1 MTKKG
6 LNLLGQLLMI
16 LATVVWG
23 TSFFILKETIETVPT
38 FFVLCLRFLPSGLI
52 LLLLFCK
59 KTFKMGKGTLLRG
72 ALLGVILA
80 GAYITQTHGLALTT
94 PSRNAF
100 VTSCYVVM
108 VPFLTWFFF
117 KKPPKNYNI
126 ISAITCLIG
135 IGFVSFSSGFG
146 DAKTTALIG
155 DGLTFIC
162 AIFYA
167 FQIFLI
173 NVFQNKNDD
182 AICLLSIE
190 LLTVGII
197 CGLFSLIVEVPAQ
210 ASVGNL
216 QAFILNGEQILKI
229 GYLTIICT
237 LMAQGCQ
244 MFGQR
249 FTTANQ
255 ASIILSL
262 ESVFGTLFSV
272 ILGGESLTV
281 LMVVG
286 FIIVFISVLYNEL
299 EIDVFKL
306 LSGKKS
312 IEAVENMANTS
323 QETTKT
329 ETNKE

>member
-1 MTKKG
+1 MQVSKIK
-6 LNLLGQLLMI
+6 NLIGQLLML

-23 TSFFILKETIETVPT
+23 TSFFILKETISAVPT
-38 FFVLCLRFLPSGLI
+38 FYVLFLRFFPSGII
-52 LLLLFCK
+52 LLLIFSK
-59 KTFKMGKGTLLRG
+59 KTFKMGKGTFIRG
-72 ALLGVILA
+72 AILGAILA

-108 VPFLTWFFF
+108 VPFLVWIFY

-126 ISAITCLIG
+126 ISAVTCLIG

-146 DAKTTALIG
+146 EGKTTALLG
-155 DGLTFIC
+155 DGLTFIG

-167 FQIFLI
+167 FQIFFI
-173 NVFQNKNDD
+173 NVFQNEKDD

-190 LLTVGII
+190 LLTVGLI
-197 CGLFSLIVEVPAQ
+197 CGLTTLIIEMPSLSSA
-210 ASVGNL
+210 GNL
-216 QAFILNGEQILKI
+216 SYYALNAEQIIKI
-229 GYLTIICT
+229 GYLMLVCT
-237 LMAQGCQ
+237 LMAQGFQ

-249 FTTANQ
+249 YTSANQ

-272 ILGGESLTV
+272 IFASEKLTV

-286 FIIVFISVLYNEL
+286 FIIVFASVLYNEL
-299 EIDVFKL
+299 EIDVTKL
-306 LSGKKS
+306 LNGKK
-312 IEAVENMANTS
+312 NL
-323 QETTKT
+323 
-329 ETNKE
+329 NK